1 MSTQILEYQK
11 PFVLESGV
19 ELPGIHICYTTH
31 GSYEKGH
38 SNVIWIF
45 HALTANS
52 DPAEWWDGL
61 VGIGKAFD
69 PEKYFIVCANNL
81 GSCYGTTGASSAHP
95 KTGEKYGKSFPLIT
109 IRDMVK
115 VNDIVRQHLGIEK
128 IKLVTGGSMGGQM
141 ALEWAI
147 QNPDVIEN
155 LVPIATNAKHSAWGI
170 AYNEAQRMA
179 LDNQDSEKGLAAAR
193 AIAMLSY
200 RSYESFVNSQTDD
213 DEKTDD
219 FKASSY
225 QNHQG
230 EKLVKRFNADAY
242 YVLSK
247 AMDSH
252 NVGRGRES
260 IQKALAQI
268 KSKTVVIGINSDN
281 LFPLI
286 EQEFIAENIPDGS
299 IETID
304 SLFGHDGF
312 LIEYDQLTEIFRNI
326 LKT

>member
-1 MSTQILEYQK
+1 MSTQILEYNK
-11 PFVLESGV
+11 PFQLESGI
-19 ELPGIHICYTTH
+19 ELPGIHICYTTY
-31 GSYEKGH
+31 GKLNTAV

-61 VGIGKAFD
+61 VGESKLFD
-69 PEKYFIVCANNL
+69 PEKYFIVCTNNL
-81 GSCYGTTGASSAHP
+81 GSCYGTTGPSSADP
-95 KTGEKYGKSFPLIT
+95 KTGEKYGKEFPLIT

-115 VNDIVRQHLGIEK
+115 VNDIVRQHLGIDR

-141 ALEWAI
+141 AIEWAI
-147 QNPDVIEN
+147 QNPEVIEN
-155 LVPIATNAKHSAWGI
+155 LVPIATNARHSAWGI

-179 LDNQDSEKGLAAAR
+179 LDNPDKAKGLAAAR

-200 RSYESFVNSQTDD
+200 RSYESYVKTQTD
-213 DEKTDD
+213 ENELTDN

-225 QNHQG
+225 QVYQG
-230 EKLVKRFNADAY
+230 QKLVNRFNSDAY
-242 YVLSK
+242 YILSK

-260 IQKALAQI
+260 IEKALSSI
-268 KSKTVVIGINSDN
+268 RSKTVVIGINSDN

-286 EQEFIAENIPDGS
+286 EQEYLAENIPDGS

-326 LKT
+326 LKH

>member
-1 MSTQILEYQK
+1 MSTQVLEYNK
-11 PFVLESGV
+11 PFILESGV

-31 GSYEKGH
+31 GEIDHDG

-52 DPAEWWDGL
+52 DPLEWWNGL
-61 VGIGKAFD
+61 VGEGKLFD
-69 PEKYFIVCANNL
+69 PKKYFIVCSNNL
-81 GSCYGTTGASSAHP
+81 GSCYGTSGPNSADP
-95 KTGEKYGKSFPLIT
+95 KTGAKYGRSFPIIT
-109 IRDMVK
+109 IRDMVR
-115 VNDIVRQHLGIEK
+115 VNEIVRKHLGIEK
-128 IKLVTGGSMGGQM
+128 IKLVTGGSTGGQM

-147 QNPDVIEN
+147 ENPDVIEN
-155 LVPIATNAKHSAWGI
+155 LVPIATNARHSAWGI

-179 LDNQDSEKGLAAAR
+179 MDNSDPEKGLAAAR

-200 RSYESFVNSQTDD
+200 RSYESYVKTQTDED
-213 DEKTDD
+213 DKADN

-225 QNHQG
+225 QNYQG
-230 EKLVKRFNADAY
+230 EKLVKRFNPDSY

-252 NVGRGRES
+252 NVGRGRGSVEQALGT
-260 IQKALAQI
+260 IKA
-268 KSKTVVIGINSDN
+268 KTVVIGIDSDN
-281 LFPLI
+281 LFPII
-286 EQEFIAENIPDGS
+286 EQEYIAEHITDGNVE
-299 IETID
+299 IID

-326 LKT
+326 LKD